1 MTFRTANRCVLA
13 AATLMLAAGCS
24 LGGSGYGEPVSG
36 LRCDATGQEPV
47 RARVAVHL
55 VSGAIPEPATMG
67 VGSTGSCN
75 YPVRTEDEDGI
86 VIVRGDEAAGTATLD
101 DFLTI
106 WEYAIPAG
114 SGGASA
120 FRAAATDGE
129 IRVNGEAVPGPADT
143 VILRDGDVIELIGP

>member
-1 MTFRTANRCVLA
+1 MSGRVSRSVPALA
-13 AATLMLAAGCS
+13 SLVLAAGCS
-24 LGGSGYGEPVSG
+24 LGASGYGDPVNG
-36 LRCDATGQEPV
+36 LRCDATGEEPV

-55 VSGAIPEPATMG
+55 VSGPVPEPVTMG

-106 WEYAIPAG
+106 WEYAISAG
-114 SGGASA
+114 SGGAGA

-129 IRVNGEAVPGPADT
+129 IHVNGEAVPGPADT
-143 VILRDGDVIELIGP
+143 VILRDGDLIDLIAP